1 MATTAATTRGMGMT
15 TATSMRT
22 TTTVTSTRPT
32 NPAPAPRTSTRRT
45 AAMTTGTTRG
55 MLTIMI
61 MITGTN
67 TSTGINTPTPTTI
80 TTTTTIMGTGTEARG
95 PALPSQG
102 TAGLLSLIWLAS
114 PALPVG
120 GFSYSEGLEA
130 AVEWAGVSNEATA
143 ADWLLDQLHLG
154 LARGDLA
161 VLAASVQALR
171 ADRLDRLAELDQ
183 WVLHTR
189 ETSELRLQSVQMG
202 RSLIDWL
209 RNLQPAQ
216 AERVQGLGLTYPVAF
231 AAAAA
236 ASSASAADICA
247 AYAFGWCE
255 NMSQT
260 AIKAVPLGQSAG
272 QRILARLAA
281 EIPAAVAGAMA
292 LDDAGRQA
300 FTPRLAV
307 LSARH
312 ETQYSRLFRS

>member
-1 MATTAATTRGMGMT
+1 MG
-15 TATSMRT
+15 TAT
-22 TTTVTSTRPT
+22 
-32 NPAPAPRTSTRRT
+32 
-45 AAMTTGTTRG
+45 
-55 MLTIMI
+55 
-61 MITGTN
+61 
-67 TSTGINTPTPTTI
+67 
-80 TTTTTIMGTGTEARG
+80 EAG
-95 PALPSQG
+95 G

-130 AVEWAGVSNEATA
+130 AVEWAKVDNEATA

-161 VLAASVQALR
+161 VLAASVESLR
-171 ADRLDRLAELDQ
+171 ADRLDRVAELNQ

-236 ASSASAADICA
+236 SSSASTADICA

-292 LDDAGRQA
+292 LDDAARQT

>member
-1 MATTAATTRGMGMT
+1 
-15 TATSMRT
+15 
-22 TTTVTSTRPT
+22 
-32 NPAPAPRTSTRRT
+32 
-45 AAMTTGTTRG
+45 
-55 MLTIMI
+55 
-61 MITGTN
+61 
-67 TSTGINTPTPTTI
+67 
-80 TTTTTIMGTGTEARG
+80 MGTGTEARG

-171 ADRLDRLAELDQ
+171 ADRLDRLAELNQ

>member
-1 MATTAATTRGMGMT
+1 METTAGTIMGMDTTMAMNTTTMVISTLPTNPPQALRMSTRKTAATTMGMT
-15 TATSMRT
+15 M
-22 TTTVTSTRPT
+22 
-32 NPAPAPRTSTRRT
+32 
-45 AAMTTGTTRG
+45 GTDT
-55 MLTIMI
+55 L
-61 MITGTN
+61 
-67 TSTGINTPTPTTI
+67 INTPTNTHTIMATNTARAANTTTI
-80 TTTTTIMGTGTEARG
+80 TTMGTATDA
-95 PALPSQG
+95 AAQS

-130 AVEWAGVSNEATA
+130 AVEWAGVDQEARA

-161 VLAASVQALR
+161 VLAASVEALR
-171 ADRLDRLAELDQ
+171 ADRLDRVDELNR

-209 RNLQPAQ
+209 RNLHPEQ

-236 ASSASAADICA
+236 STSASTADICA